1 MLIFIEKLSPSEAY
15 PISTFLI
22 TICSSFT
29 FYMGVMDK
37 YQNPQNSFVEW
48 DIAIIFC
55 PTLLLGTKFGT
66 ILNKSLSSLFL
77 TIFLALLVLLNIKKT
92 YDNAQKARSKEILEN
107 LNKSE
112 NEKRYF
118 LIKDDFQNSKKGD
131 PVSFYY

>member
-112 NEKRYF
+112 NDKRYL
-118 LIKDDFQNSKKGD
+118 LIKDDFQNSKKD
-131 PVSFYY
+131 DSVSFN